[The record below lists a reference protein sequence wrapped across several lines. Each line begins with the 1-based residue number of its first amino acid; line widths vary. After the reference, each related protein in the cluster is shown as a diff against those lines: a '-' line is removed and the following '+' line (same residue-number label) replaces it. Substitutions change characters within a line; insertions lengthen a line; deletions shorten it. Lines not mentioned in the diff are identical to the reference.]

1 MSSFFVVVPARA
13 GSKGAPGKNTRN
25 FAGVPLWRRAA
36 DQGLSAGATQVV
48 VTTDIKPL
56 IAGGASPG
64 IRIVARPDALGG
76 DSVPMAPV
84 LMHALDDPSLA
95 GATIVLLQPTS
106 PLRSDADIR
115 AGLALYGTG
124 AFDLVLSATETDRGV
139 LKFGTREGARFA
151 PLRQAEHC
159 FSNRQSLPPVWKPN
173 GAVYVFGRDWF
184 LRNGGFVSDRI
195 GMIEMPLERS
205 HDIDTDADF
214 ERTEAAFLRLN
225 G

>member
-1 MSSFFVVVPARA
+1 MSSFVAVIPARA
-13 GSKGAPGKNTRN
+13 GSKGSPGKNTRD

-36 DQGLSAGATQVV
+36 EQGLSAGADQVV
-48 VTTDIKPL
+48 VTTDIKSV
-56 IAGGASPG
+56 IAGAFSPD
-64 IRIVARPDALGG
+64 IRVIPRPDELGG

-84 LMHALDDPSLA
+84 LMHALGDPSLA

-106 PLRSDADIR
+106 PLRSDGDIR
-115 AGLALYGTG
+115 AGLSLYETG

-139 LKFGTREGARFA
+139 LKFGTRKGDRFA

-184 LRNGGFVSDRI
+184 VENGGFVSDRI
-195 GMIEMPLERS
+195 GMIEMPPERS

-225 G
+225 A